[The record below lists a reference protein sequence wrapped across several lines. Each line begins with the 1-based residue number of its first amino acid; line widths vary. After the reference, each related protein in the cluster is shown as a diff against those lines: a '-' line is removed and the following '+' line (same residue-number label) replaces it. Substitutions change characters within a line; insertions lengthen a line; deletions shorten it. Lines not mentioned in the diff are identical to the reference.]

1 MSSPKSS
8 YSPFKV
14 VPVLSIAVACVA
26 LGWYLRGPSPG
37 EKDSGAS
44 ASVPQ
49 STAPNAPGQPAP
61 AELAAT
67 TKTPDAKRIIDRAI
81 AADTTN
87 MVDLVEALG
96 DLTRLSDDQVKTSW
110 ADLARRRPTPS
121 IGGSAAVIYLWSR
134 MSEGGREVAIL
145 PGWGAD
151 NFVSTISIE
160 KARGMVPELR
170 RKLESG
176 QSLDDAGRHAV
187 YAAALRE
194 DPYGAVMLWMRHT
207 KPWDFQADGRLFGN
221 TLSDPK
227 TRDAIVAEARKWQT
241 DKDLMGAL
249 VSTLAK
255 DWIATDPAAVEQWLN
270 QPAQADVRKNVME
283 QVVNV
288 RALANPADAWQWS
301 ATLPTAERHQ
311 ALGMS
316 AGQLANTQPEAGARL
331 IAGLQDPAD
340 REVAVREY
348 GRVLAANNLEQWKK
362 WRDGLPEHERAATN
376 TSAFQLWVFNEP
388 DKAVGW
394 LNTQPASSAKDTMV
408 ETLVGVYAVRDP
420 KVAAQWIQSIPDLQR
435 RKEAATSALAA
446 IGPDELDAVRTI
458 LTAIPN

>member
-301 ATLPTAERHQ
+301 ATLPAAERHQ

-362 WRDGLPEHERAATN
+362 WRDGLPENERAATN